1 MRILIVGNKGQ
12 AGQAICRTLMGRN
25 TKAQVSGFSDTETDG
40 AKADVIGYDLPEV
53 DISERAA
60 VVQLI
65 EQHEPDVV
73 INCAAYTNVD
83 GAVKNFEIAYRA
95 NGLGPQ
101 NLALTCAAHGIDLV
115 QISSNEVFPGE
126 KAEGYDEWDPT
137 RPLNPYAKSKL
148 AGEFNVRS
156 LHRQHYIVRTSWL
169 YAAGGR
175 NFIHTMLRL
184 AREHG
189 KLRVV
194 TDEVSNPTYV
204 DDLAVAIAQLIE
216 TRQYGTYHLGNAG
229 FCSRFEFAAEIMNC
243 AGLDVPM
250 TPISSDEFKRPST
263 PPPYCG
269 INNNVGAA
277 IGIEMRDWRVA
288 LAEFIGKEVA

>member
-1 MRILIVGNKGQ
+1 MH
-12 AGQAICRTLMGRN
+12 RTLS
-25 TKAQVSGFSDTETDG
+25 THHVVGF
-40 AKADVIGYDLPEV
+40 DLPEV
-53 DISERAA
+53 DISQREM
-60 VVQLI
+60 VEQLV

-73 INCAAYTNVD
+73 VNCAAYTNVD
-83 GAVKNFEIAYRA
+83 GCVKNFGLAYRA
-95 NGLGPQ
+95 NSLGPQ
-101 NLALTCAAHGIDLV
+101 NLALVCAAHGIDLV

-126 KAEGYDEWDPT
+126 KPEGYDEWDTT
-137 RPLNPYAKSKL
+137 RPINPYAKSKL

-169 YAAGGR
+169 YAAGGN

-204 DDLAVAIAQLIE
+204 DDLAAGIAQLIE

-229 FCSRFEFAAEIMNC
+229 FCSRFEFAAEIMHC
-243 AGLDVPM
+243 AGIDI
-250 TPISSDEFKRPST
+250 PIEPILGSEFRRAST
-263 PPPYCG
+263 PPPFCG
-269 INNNVGAA
+269 INNNIGAA
-277 IGIEMRDWRVA
+277 IGIEMRDWRNA
-288 LAEFIGKEVA
+288 LADFVENGIIERE